1 VGHAWQEENGQA
13 GPIQPLTEAT
23 MHTRITRS
31 PLGIALRACFPALT
45 ATFVL
50 SLFINASMLASPLY
64 SMQIYDRV
72 LTSRNVGT
80 LIMLTLIV
88 GMFLVLYG
96 VLEFAR
102 SGVLARAGLVFEGTL
117 RHPLFETMMKG
128 EMSPRHRF
136 GQQAIRDAETIRD
149 CISSGTVAIAC
160 DLPWTPVFVVLCFL
174 QHFFLG
180 CLALIGAIVLF
191 SLALLTEMFTRSSV
205 DRTNALANEASKF
218 VASALRNGEVVR
230 GLGMGDIVLDR
241 WSGAQSAMVDAH
253 STMVERSAAMHALTK
268 FARMAVQTSLLCVG
282 AWLAID
288 RQISPGAMM
297 ATSIIM
303 GRALAP
309 VEQVIGQWKRVVAL
323 RSAYSR
329 LEELF
334 QALPRTAAPT
344 MLPTPKGDLSVE
356 NAIVWPPAAGRPSV
370 KGVSFTLNAGQ
381 SLAIVGASASGKSS
395 LARAL
400 AGVWPLRDG
409 VVRIDGADYSQWDQN
424 RLGKHIGYLP
434 QDIELFSGTVAENI
448 ARLGKVDEAAVIE
461 AAKAAG
467 AHEVILRLPNGYDTP
482 IGEGGVALSG
492 GMRQR
497 VGLARALHGNPRLI
511 ILDEPNSNLD
521 EEGEKALASAMAAM
535 RTAGRTV
542 IVVTHRPQILA
553 HVDNIMVMS
562 FGKVLVTGPRDEVVA
577 KMRGQKVVLAHER
590 TAA

>member
-1 VGHAWQEENGQA
+1 
-13 GPIQPLTEAT
+13 

-521 EEGEKALASAMAAM
+521 EEGEKALANAMAAM

>member
-356 NAIVWPPAAGRPSV
+356 NAIVWRPAAGRPSV

-497 VGLARALHGNPRLI
+497 VGLARALYGNPRLI

-521 EEGEKALASAMAAM
+521 EEGEKALANAMAAM